1 MEEEKKADKARMEML
16 MNQEREMTEKE
27 KELEAEARWNILVV
41 EWWRWRNI
49 LIVQYVQMS
58 SKMKLLNGEGEEIY

>member
-49 LIVQYVQMS
+49 LVVQYVHMS
-58 SKMKLLNGEGEEIY
+58 SEMKLLNGEGEIY